1 MINVLVMVLDLKI
14 LYLLKIK
21 YIIECVVYCR
31 ENFVYWVIVLGR
43 VFFRRLIKYSVVNR
57 VKYKIVFVNGKEWE
71 IMIEVINI

>member
-14 LYLLKIK
+14 FYLLKMK
-21 YIIECVVYCR
+21 YIIEYVVYCG

-71 IMIEVINI
+71 IMIEVINV